1 MIIALMLNLQG
12 MLQPTRRKDDLDQT
26 AEVEAADI
34 STAEEV
40 MPEPAPAPAAPEPTE
55 AESTDDEAETTYSER
70 LVKYDEYPDL
80 LWDPVEEEW
89 VDDPEAGGGQ

>member
-1 MIIALMLNLQG
+1 MIIALMVNLQG

-26 AEVEAADI
+26 AEVEAADT
-34 STAEEV
+34 STAEAV
-40 MPEPAPAPAAPEPTE
+40 IPEPAPAAPESEPAA
-55 AESTDDEAETTYSER
+55 AEDTADEAETAYSER